1 MNSKLMT
8 VALTAVALFLVSNP
22 AFAQDAAG
30 AGKLGGIGMSA
41 GLSVGLAAVGCGLA
55 QGRAT
60 AAALE
65 GIARNPQ
72 AADKIQ
78 TPMLIGLVFIETLVL
93 FTFGF
98 GFLAIS

>member
-22 AFAQDAAG
+22 AFAQDAA
-30 AGKLGGIGMSA
+30 AGKLSGIGLSA
-41 GLSVGLAAVGCGLA
+41 GLSVGLAAIGCGLG

-65 GIARNPQ
+65 GISRNPQ